1 MKLVVCAAWI
11 GCSLMWNAALAQPA
25 LTSKAQLVRQITD
38 SGTRGFT
45 YQKRTQVTA
54 EDNANTTWE
63 EHRFEVKGG
72 RIFLQGKDT
81 STTPFA
87 GELGYATDLG
97 SDDPAI
103 ADLFTRV
110 QHGDTAIATL
120 VPNIR
125 RKCDLTRQ
133 AIVRDK
139 SGFIRY
145 AAVRTLRSSTLYQT
159 DTDTEIWFDAEGRY
173 LRHTL
178 ELHLRVRLLGQPRRV
193 RVVGQR
199 S

>member
-1 MKLVVCAAWI
+1 MRSLVCVAWI
-11 GCSLMWNAALAQPA
+11 GCCLLSGTLLAQAA

-38 SGTRGFT
+38 SGVAGFT

-54 EDNANTTWE
+54 EDNANPAWE
-63 EHRFEVKGG
+63 EHRFGVRGG
-72 RIFLQGKDT
+72 RVYALAKDT

-97 SDDPAI
+97 YDDPAI
-103 ADLFTRV
+103 ADLFAKV
-110 QHGDTAIATL
+110 QRGDTTIATL
-120 VPNIR
+120 VPSTR
-125 RKCDLTRQ
+125 RKCDLQRQ
-133 AIVRDK
+133 AIVRDQA
-139 SGFIRY
+139 GVIRY
-145 AAVRTLRSSTLYQT
+145 TAVRTLRSSTLYQT

-193 RVVGQR
+193 RVIGQR
-199 S
+199 G

>member
-1 MKLVVCAAWI
+1 MRTVVCVAWV
-11 GCSLMWNAALAQPA
+11 GFCLMSGTLVAQPA
-25 LTSKAQLVRQITD
+25 RTSKAQLVRQITD
-38 SGTRGFT
+38 SGVSGFS

-54 EDNANTTWE
+54 EDNANPSWE
-63 EHRFEVKGG
+63 EHRFQVRGG
-72 RIFLQGKDT
+72 RIYAPGKDT

-97 SDDPAI
+97 FDDPAI

-110 QHGDTAIATL
+110 QHGDTTIATL
-120 VPNIR
+120 APSTR
-125 RKCDLTRQ
+125 RKCDLQRQ
-133 AIVRDK
+133 AIVRDEA
-139 SGFIRY
+139 GVIRY
-145 AAVRTLRSSTLYQT
+145 TAVRTLRSSTLYQT
-159 DTDTEIWFDAEGRY
+159 DTDTEIWFDAQGRY
-173 LRHTL
+173 LRHAL

>member
-1 MKLVVCAAWI
+1 MSGTLV
-11 GCSLMWNAALAQPA
+11 AQPA
-25 LTSKAQLVRQITD
+25 RSTKAQLVLQITD
-38 SGTRGFT
+38 SGLTGFT

-54 EDNANTTWE
+54 EDNANPTWE
-63 EHRFEVKGG
+63 EHRFEVRAG
-72 RIFLQGKDT
+72 RLYAQGKDT

-87 GELGYATDLG
+87 GELGYTTDLG
-97 SDDPAI
+97 YDDPAI

-120 VPNIR
+120 ALSTR
-125 RKCDLTRQ
+125 RKCDLQRQ

-139 SGFIRY
+139 SGIIRY
-145 AAVRTLRSSTLYQT
+145 TAVRTMRSSTLYQT
-159 DTDTEIWFDAEGRY
+159 DTDTEVWFDAQGRY

-199 S
+199 G